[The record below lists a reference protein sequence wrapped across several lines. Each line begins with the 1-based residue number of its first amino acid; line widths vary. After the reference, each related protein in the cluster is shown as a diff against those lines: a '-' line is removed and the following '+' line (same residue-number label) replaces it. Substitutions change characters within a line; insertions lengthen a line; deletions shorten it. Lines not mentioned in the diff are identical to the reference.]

1 MKSDYRTRAEKL
13 IRQVYPYI
21 KNCRTPDGVRKRI
34 EEYNKEHHSRILV
47 RNGAARFAL
56 IYSDYVIK
64 FDYGTAKE
72 WAGGCEEEYQ
82 KYTEVIASSPYN
94 YLFAEMTKIR
104 INRKDIYI
112 MPRVKGVGE
121 SCRYWGN
128 LTREELRF
136 IKSVTAD
143 MHSGNY
149 GRYNRK
155 PKIIDYAMAP

>member
-1 MKSDYRTRAEKL
+1 MKSDYRIRAEKL
-13 IRQVYPYI
+13 IRRVYPYI
-21 KNCRTPDGVRKRI
+21 KNCRTPDGVRKHI
-34 EEYNKEHHSRILV
+34 EEYNKEHHSKILV

-82 KYTEVIASSPYN
+82 KYTEVIASSPYS
-94 YLFAEMTKIR
+94 YLFAEMTKIQ
-104 INRKDIYI
+104 IGRKNIYI

-121 SCRYWGN
+121 SGKYWYN
-128 LTREELRF
+128 LTNAERHF
-136 IKSVTAD
+136 IDSVTAD
-143 MHSGNY
+143 MHRGNY

>member
-1 MKSDYRTRAEKL
+1 MKSDYRVRAEKL
-13 IRQVYPYI
+13 IRRVYPYI
-21 KNCRTPDGVRKRI
+21 KNCRTPDGVRKHI
-34 EEYNKEHHSRILV
+34 EEYNKEHHSKILV

-82 KYTEVIASSPYN
+82 KYTEVIAPSPYS
-94 YLFAEMTKIR
+94 YLFAEMTKIQ
-104 INRKDIYI
+104 IGRKDIYI
-112 MPRVKGVGE
+112 MPRVKDVGK
-121 SCRYWGN
+121 SSKYWNN
-128 LTREELRF
+128 LTHEERRF
-136 IKSVTAD
+136 INSVTAD
-143 MHSGNY
+143 MHHGNY